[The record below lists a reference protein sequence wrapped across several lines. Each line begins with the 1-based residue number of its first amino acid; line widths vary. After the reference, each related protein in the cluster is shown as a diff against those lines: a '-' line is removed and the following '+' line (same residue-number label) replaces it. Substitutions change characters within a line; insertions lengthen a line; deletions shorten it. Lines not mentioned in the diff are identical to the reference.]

1 MSMLAKARASLVGTS
16 LLVPVFGLY
25 PMGTVVAQEDAVEFA
40 NRVVEAG
47 QQSKMSRSPLDE
59 GGVVWTGAETSPKPV
74 EGISVAVMP
83 CPLALNVCQYLFE
96 SAKEAAE
103 AIGWE
108 AFPID
113 NEGDPAIAQRGVD
126 AAINRGVSCVLTLAS
141 PARDIRSQIERG
153 KERGVAFVTGFSDD
167 PRDFGGDVGYGL
179 DFHAAG
185 ELLGAY
191 IVANGGGGV
200 VIFDAPQLPQLTARL
215 QGVKDYLA
223 EHGDGMAEIIHEE
236 DYSLAAGPQGQ
247 ITKMEA
253 ILTRFPR
260 DSFNWVVGPFD
271 EALVPLLQTADQRDR
286 DEIKGIAFD
295 GEPVAYQSIRSGGS
309 QVATISWGLEWV
321 AWAGIDE
328 CNRALNEAEVG
339 VNPDFPIQLTDET
352 NVPPDGE
359 AYDIGFDFKEQY
371 RSMWDA
377 AR

>member
-1 MSMLAKARASLVGTS
+1 M
-16 LLVPVFGLY
+16 
-25 PMGTVVAQEDAVEFA
+25 
-40 NRVVEAG
+40 
-47 QQSKMSRSPLDE
+47 
-59 GGVVWTGAETSPKPV
+59 
-74 EGISVAVMP
+74 
-83 CPLALNVCQYLFE
+83 
-96 SAKEAAE
+96 
-103 AIGWE
+103 
-108 AFPID
+108 
-113 NEGDPAIAQRGVD
+113 
-126 AAINRGVSCVLTLAS
+126 LTLAS

-260 DSFNWVVGPFD
+260 EQLQLGRRTFSMKHSYRFFRLRISVIVTRSKALHSTANRLPINPSVRVVRKWRPSAGGWNGLPGLGLTS
-271 EALVPLLQTADQRDR
+271 ATA
-286 DEIKGIAFD
+286 
-295 GEPVAYQSIRSGGS
+295 
-309 QVATISWGLEWV
+309 
-321 AWAGIDE
+321 
-328 CNRALNEAEVG
+328 ALNEAEVG